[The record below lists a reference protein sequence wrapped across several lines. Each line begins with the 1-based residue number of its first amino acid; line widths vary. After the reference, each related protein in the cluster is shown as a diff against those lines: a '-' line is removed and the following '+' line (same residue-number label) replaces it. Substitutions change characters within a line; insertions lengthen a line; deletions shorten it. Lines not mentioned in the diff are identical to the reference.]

1 MKKYGMDRVF
11 ALSALCVALVGCS
24 GGSNNLNNP
33 SSANTVSACSGSD
46 CVPFEFTDD
55 PVVGLNYTCGTVQ
68 NVTDATGLGY
78 CPNDTDLTFYLKA
91 AQGTRR
97 VVLGKVHVN
106 AIRASD
112 DDESSGGNAPLLRIT
127 PRDLV
132 PSPTAFSALDDK
144 SINAKVALNITRL
157 LHALRERKKDSN
169 NNILETELEPYI
181 ANAPVNRIV
190 IKDELKVGIDKLT
203 KDVEASEFSQD
214 TLETTLAPWLTAS
227 KLKLINAETAEARL
241 MKTLLGLKAGLYTGS
256 PAVSTPNVGTSAGST
271 VINGT
276 VFNTSTLGLGVE
288 GVETG
293 DNNKRT
299 TMAIYMMT
307 DRSGATIG
315 QGLKWAGT
323 AGTTETAYSLYI
335 NENFVKMR
343 PASEDA
349 GFHPIT
355 NQVRAL
361 KWVTESTST
370 IPSQT
375 VDIYQGLLVR
385 NFVMAGSDPLYRR
398 YMALKDGVA
407 LPDKA
412 VGSWLQPEAQSADGQ
427 LITREHRGTA
437 TLTKGSSV
445 NTFLDRQAWLTKDT
459 VASGQTYVFPLHA
472 TLTFTYG
479 AGTVGCDTDGCT
491 DLPSMGIT
499 ILESGDIITDRSS
512 NSPDSVAN
520 CSPVANMETLKDAT
534 GVQEYRIGTI
544 RAAYPIVANGNQLFV
559 SPMIVLSGTQFGALD
574 GIQIGTVVLA
584 PRVKINITPLAS
596 AVVGQVDTP
605 LLTVTNASTK
615 DASATGTDKAVWA
628 NVYHAFLSIKTEQT
642 DAQKALA
649 KKAKGV
655 LTTAVSPCFSIQSK
669 A

>member
-33 SSANTVSACSGSD
+33 SSANKVSPCSGSD

-78 CPNDTDLTFYLKA
+78 CPNDTDVTLYLKA

-97 VVLGKVHVN
+97 VILGKMHVN

-112 DDESSGGNAPLLRIT
+112 EDESSGGNAPLLRIT

-132 PSPTAFSALDDK
+132 PSPTTLTTLDDN
-144 SINAKVALNITRL
+144 SVSAKVAINITRL

-169 NNILETELEPYI
+169 NNIMAEELEPYI
-181 ANAPVNRIV
+181 NSAPVNRIV

-203 KDVEASEFSQD
+203 EDFVATDFGLD
-214 TLETTLAPWLTAS
+214 TLETKLAPWLTAS
-227 KLKLINAETAEARL
+227 NLQLIPVDTAKSRL
-241 MKTLLGLKAGLYTGS
+241 MKTLQGLKAGLYTGS

-288 GVETG
+288 GVETN
-293 DNNKRT
+293 DNTKRT
-299 TMAIYMMT
+299 TMAIYMKT

-315 QGLKWAGT
+315 QGLKWSGT
-323 AGTTETAYSLYI
+323 ATTSETAYSLYLK
-335 NENFVKMR
+335 ENFVKMR
-343 PASEDA
+343 PVSPEA
-349 GFHPIT
+349 GFNPVT
-355 NQVRAL
+355 NYVKSL
-361 KWVTESTST
+361 KWVTEASST

-375 VDIYQGLLVR
+375 IDMYQGLLVR

-398 YMALKDGVA
+398 YTSLKDGVA

-412 VGSWLQPEAQSADGQ
+412 IGTWVQPEAQSADGQ
-427 LITREHRGTA
+427 LITKEHRGTA

-445 NTFLDRQAWLTKDT
+445 NTFLDRTAWRTKDT
-459 VASGQTYVFPLHA
+459 VTFGSTYVFPLHA
-472 TLTFTYG
+472 TFTFTYG
-479 AGTVGCDTDGCT
+479 AGTVGCDTTGCT
-491 DLPSMGIT
+491 DLPSLGVT
-499 ILESGDIITDRSS
+499 ILENGDIITDRSA
-512 NSPDSVAN
+512 NTVDSEAN
-520 CSPVANMETLKDAT
+520 CSPVTDMTTLKDAT
-534 GVQEYRIGTI
+534 GVQEYRIGTV
-544 RAAYPIVANGNQLFV
+544 RAAYPIVANGNQLFI
-559 SPMIVLSGTQFGALD
+559 SPMIVLSGAQFGALD

-584 PRVKINITPLAS
+584 PRVKLNVTPLAS
-596 AVVGQVDTP
+596 AIAGQVETP
-605 LLTVTNASTK
+605 LLVVTNASTEA
-615 DASATGTDKAVWA
+615 ASATGTADAVWA
-628 NVYHAFLSIKTEQT
+628 NVYNAFLTVKTDPT

-649 KKAKGV
+649 KKAQGV
-655 LTTAVSPCFSIQSK
+655 LKAAVSPCFSIQTKS
-669 A
+669 